1 MKKIILLFG
10 LIVLM
15 SCEKTELSC
24 YECKT
29 YLNDEMLFKTVS
41 CGLTKE
47 DVHTLRIGMETEAWM
62 ILGYDA
68 KVICK
73 EIIK

>member
-1 MKKIILLFG
+1 
-10 LIVLM
+10 M

-29 YLNDEMLFKTVS
+29 YLNNEMLFKTVS
-41 CGLTKE
+41 CGLTEE
-47 DVHTLRIGMETEAWM
+47 DLHTLQVGMETEAVI
-62 ILGYDA
+62 ILGPGA

-73 EIIK
+73 EQ